1 MPHLQG
7 CIAWR
12 EDALPLEV
20 IKADHIQHA
29 GERSTASNVRLVCS
43 RMDAH
48 HPHNAHRSC
57 EAAHLEHGEVHD
69 YREST
74 RRGRGSRDARCIA
87 GLCPA
92 SRCRRQGSAGWC
104 SRSFRRRPRARS
116 GGASDRT
123 PRAVGASRPRPSE
136 FVRRSYGRRT
146 GQSHARVHGEFQK
159 IFANHLGQHGDPGA
173 SILYGCTWPD
183 GMTPASLNEPR
194 WSMSR
199 SIGIGT
205 CSRS

>member
-1 MPHLQG
+1 MRIILIMRIVLVKPLIWNMEKCMTIVKVLVAG
-7 CIAWR
+7 A
-12 EDALPLEV
+12 ALVMLV
-20 IKADHIQHA
+20 
-29 GERSTASNVRLVCS
+29 AS
-43 RMDAH
+43 
-48 HPHNAHRSC
+48 
-57 EAAHLEHGEVHD
+57 
-69 YREST
+69 
-74 RRGRGSRDARCIA
+74 
-87 GLCPA
+87 PA
-92 SRCRRQGSAGWC
+92 FAQRQGVGDKAPQVGARVHSEGV
-104 SRSFRRRPRARS
+104 RARS

-205 CSRS
+205 